1 MWDFHCCDF
10 GSIRAWHIGSG
21 ALANAT
27 FRSQTIAA
35 RRRKSEPDRRST
47 RERVRSPENRQ
58 AATPRHELFCHPTL
72 EAMITLGSVTAVG
85 MKKRNLEFS
94 SHPGNLSLMR
104 SFVRKFLDNLPI
116 PERDRTL
123 MVLGVDEACTN
134 IIRHAYELREDQLI
148 ALSLEQR
155 QDCVRM
161 RLRDYGMQ
169 PRAKALRPRRDKV
182 VRPGGLGLLMI
193 RNAFDQVD
201 YILRQRGTEL
211 VLTKKILFDG
221 LKS

>member
-1 MWDFHCCDF
+1 
-10 GSIRAWHIGSG
+10 
-21 ALANAT
+21 
-27 FRSQTIAA
+27 
-35 RRRKSEPDRRST
+35 
-47 RERVRSPENRQ
+47 
-58 AATPRHELFCHPTL
+58 
-72 EAMITLGSVTAVG
+72 MITLGSITAAG
-85 MKKRNLEFS
+85 MKKRKLEFS

-104 SFVRKFLDNLPI
+104 SFVRRFLDNLPI

-134 IIRHAYELREDQLI
+134 IIRHAYELRDDQLI

-169 PRAKALRPRRDKV
+169 PAAEALQRRRRDKV
-182 VRPGGLGLLMI
+182 VRPGGLGLMMI

-211 VLTKKILFDG
+211 VLTKKIM
-221 LKS
+221 S